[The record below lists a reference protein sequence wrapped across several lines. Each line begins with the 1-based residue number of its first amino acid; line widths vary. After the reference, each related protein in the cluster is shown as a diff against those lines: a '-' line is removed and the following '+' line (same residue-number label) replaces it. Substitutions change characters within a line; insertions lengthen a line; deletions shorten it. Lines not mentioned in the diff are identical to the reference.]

1 MPSESRVRRFAV
13 IGVVLF
19 CAAVLGGFL
28 LRSWFEHRNVR
39 KFTLRDGTEI
49 RVEGVTWGT
58 NKLLPAPPLLWR
70 QVASRIPD
78 AWLPSRWRSPA
89 YRSDTIGFRQAWG
102 GGAHVWMRR
111 YDPMRDVYLD
121 CNVGELLTFDSAGV
135 PARRAGIAG
144 IDQIRASEATE
155 FELMDWRQDTLRFQL
170 RVGGDRHDFEL
181 PNPRL
186 GERFPEWPALPL
198 PQSVA
203 RGPYELTLSKVKRI
217 KGGDVRWS
225 PQVAIARGGADVT
238 RWFNQVRQFVDPTG
252 NRHWERLPSSET
264 VWGIEVT
271 AIPSAIF
278 PFDDS
283 AAIRLGSV
291 TVPPPGKLAVIPK
304 GTTSTNDIV
313 QWAVVK
319 GCGSF
324 EFHKGT
330 NTSASPDYIDRGS
343 SSRPS
348 RTSTFVLDSA
358 HPALGIVLWLPPT
371 EPKKFTNASVGRQH
385 IVIRGRRPDGT
396 VIQGDAR
403 DSSLSGDSQ
412 AGTVLMMFHFEQA
425 RPGETLE
432 LDLFFVE
439 PIYAKLTFAAPRTE

>member
-1 MPSESRVRRFAV
+1 MRRFAV
-13 IGVVLF
+13 IVVVLS
-19 CAAVLGGFL
+19 CTAVLGGFL
-28 LRSWFEHRNVR
+28 LRSWFEHLNVR
-39 KFTLRDGTEI
+39 RFTLRDGTEI

-58 NKLLPAPPLLWR
+58 NKLLSAPPLLWR

-89 YRSDTIGFRQAWG
+89 YRSDKIGFRQAWG

-121 CNVGELLTFDSAGV
+121 FNVGELLTFDSAGV

-170 RVGGDRHDFEL
+170 RVGGDRHDFAL

-198 PQSVA
+198 PQSVE
-203 RGPYELTLSKVKRI
+203 RGPYALTLSKLNRVK
-217 KGGDVRWS
+217 GSTVRWS
-225 PQVAIARGGADVT
+225 AQVTIARGGADVT
-238 RWFNQVRQFVDPTG
+238 PWFNQVRQFVDPTG
-252 NRHWERLPSSET
+252 NRHWERLPSSEP

-271 AIPSAIF
+271 AIPSATF

-291 TVPPPGKLAVIPK
+291 TVPTPGKLAVIPT
-304 GTTSTNDIV
+304 GTTSTNDIL
-313 QWAVVK
+313 QWAVVQ

-324 EFHKGT
+324 EFHNGRK
-330 NTSASPDYIDRGS
+330 TSASPDYIDRGS
-343 SSRPS
+343 SLRRSGEWN
-348 RTSTFVLDSA
+348 FAMDSA
-358 HPALGIVLWLPPT
+358 YPALGIVLRLPST
-371 EPKKFTNASVGRQH
+371 EREKFANTSVGRQH

-403 DSSLSGDSQ
+403 DSALSGDSQ
-412 AGTVLMMFHFEQA
+412 AGTVLMIFYLEQA
-425 RPGETLE
+425 KAGEM
-432 LDLFFVE
+432 LDLDIFIVE
-439 PIYAKLTFAAPRTE
+439 PIRAKFTFAAPRAE

>member
-1 MPSESRVRRFAV
+1 
-13 IGVVLF
+13 
-19 CAAVLGGFL
+19 
-28 LRSWFEHRNVR
+28 
-39 KFTLRDGTEI
+39 
-49 RVEGVTWGT
+49 
-58 NKLLPAPPLLWR
+58 
-70 QVASRIPD
+70 
-78 AWLPSRWRSPA
+78 
-89 YRSDTIGFRQAWG
+89 
-102 GGAHVWMRR
+102 
-111 YDPMRDVYLD
+111 
-121 CNVGELLTFDSAGV
+121 
-135 PARRAGIAG
+135 
-144 IDQIRASEATE
+144 
-155 FELMDWRQDTLRFQL
+155 
-170 RVGGDRHDFEL
+170 VGGDRHDFEL